1 MKHEMK
7 PTKNPNVAID
17 RNDPEHAKTAI
28 ELEWPET
35 FSRRAKMVIRYFE
48 GTMFP
53 FLYNDHIV
61 VTDESLELTAFG
73 DGSPEAPFGFP
84 RYEDND
90 LRGVELWLEDCA
102 DQFDNDG
109 DTPGWEEAKA
119 AFEAEERIATE
130 LAHIDKLRRHGAK
143 VVINGEMAEVNSYLW
158 DKAMGECLTKGFR
171 AVAYELRIPET
182 EDKLLLAI
190 FKDGHVSS
198 GSEENVLRCM
208 DEHQLRGDQHA

>member
-1 MKHEMK
+1 MAEDLLQKSE
-7 PTKNPNVAID
+7 D
-17 RNDPEHAKTAI
+17 
-28 ELEWPET
+28 
-35 FSRRAKMVIRYFE
+35 AKMVIRYFE

-73 DGSPEAPFGFP
+73 DGSPKAPFGFP

-90 LRGVELWLEDCA
+90 LRGVEIWLEDCA
-102 DQFDNDG
+102 EQFDNDG

-143 VVINGEMAEVNSYLW
+143 VVINGELVEVNSYLW
-158 DKAMGECLTKGFR
+158 DKAMGECLTKGFK
-171 AVAYELRIPET
+171 AVAYELREGWTRGRSSATCPLPL
-182 EDKLLLAI
+182 KLSNALWSPPALTSTA
-190 FKDGHVSS
+190 
-198 GSEENVLRCM
+198 E
-208 DEHQLRGDQHA
+208 